1 MRRKGFGLP
10 LFLALLASLFIAPSA
25 LSLYLVNQALG
36 SVDFDIPKGNE
47 RAVAVI
53 GSDMSTYYASVE
65 GALRAATSKIS
76 SGEGDQTVYVL
87 PGISNDSNPIVID
100 KDCTVSSGVT
110 LSLPYAQSGD
120 TFTTGFEGGSIS
132 ELYASGESD
141 FGDSTLDNKKTNQQ
155 TLVVL
160 GEGKTMTIEAG
171 GSLVIGGQLGTAGAG
186 QLAFGMTYGNYAELA
201 MDAGSSI
208 DCLGSIDVRGYIKPW
223 DEGENDSCLI
233 RIGNEGGGAANLSI
247 PLVFYDFPGG
257 SAGLAGSAGQVQ
269 MGNWNGSIVSG
280 VFPFEMYD
288 LPNLAVPFRTY
299 YGSTIDCSYA
309 FVMSD
314 IVIGGN
320 LNLLGDSNSIIT
332 LEESGSFLKVDYTP
346 AVTYTTKDAL
356 ANGDAQPVSRG
367 LTVNDPMILQQ
378 TNPTWPSGTKT
389 NPVSV
394 ADGGMARTKLQISGR
409 GRTNELTVAFQI
421 TYQGLEI
428 ALDVSTLGGTLSI
441 PVVGWIVGEKDYPA
455 LAFPFSYKWDIEILP
470 GAMVSVQN
478 RVKFLPGASLRIQEG
493 GTLDISKEV
502 AGVTIDAEGGQ
513 KISNHYPKK
522 DWSKDE
528 QGTVTRA
535 PLDSPAIVNNGAIVV
550 RQGGSLGATILTER
564 EGATVNF
571 DGGATS
577 SNTFVGTYEIG
588 FKTTDGVY
596 GPVNFSAEAYIGTS
610 GDDCALTSFSGQGES
625 FTSWAGGPSGHYF
638 RPTMST
644 LAISTN
650 GVTGV
655 ELLVDDVSTPYED
668 GNSLELRKGSIV
680 RFRFNYSALREVRLN
695 LDGSPLDLVSEGNGY
710 LYGEFSLGAGSHR
723 VDIYKAEPVSISA
736 ANARIGKEHKA
747 FSITWKIKNLA
758 GIDVDS
764 GKCEVDRS
772 ENLDYTLFSS
782 VKTVYPG
789 WIFTV
794 STSDVAAGDNAS
806 VSSISSSGGGSA
818 NGSTYTFSSSDNN
831 ATLTVNVGYSGCIVE
846 GTLVD
851 MADGTSKKV
860 EDLEVGDMVMAFDH
874 ETGEE
879 VASPILCVDVE
890 PEGEYLVSDLLF
902 SDGTSIGIAFEH
914 GFFDRTLNRYVYL
927 TPENAEEYIG
937 HEFYSLGG
945 EGLVLEGVETSRKEV
960 ALYSPVTAY
969 TMNLFHEGLLGM
981 PGGVEGFFNVFE
993 YGEDM
998 AYDPVK
1004 KAEDIAKYGLYTY
1017 EDVSGLI
1024 SREAFDLLPIPYL
1037 KVAVGKGIIAWEDIV
1052 RMARMFAD
1060 LLPQ

>member
-1 MRRKGFGLP
+1 MRRKRFGFP

-25 LSLYLVNQALG
+25 LSLYLVNQALD
-36 SVDFDIPKGNE
+36 SFDFDIVKGNQ

-53 GSDMSTYYASVE
+53 ASDMNTYYASVE
-65 GALRAATSKIS
+65 GALKSATSKGGS
-76 SGEGDQTVYVL
+76 QTVYVL

-100 KDCTVSSGVT
+100 ENCTVSSGVT
-110 LSLPYAQSGD
+110 LSLPYAQSGT

-132 ELYASGESD
+132 ELYTSGKSG
-141 FGDSTLDNKKTNQQ
+141 FGDSTFDNKNTNQR

-160 GEGKTMTIEAG
+160 GEGKKMTIEAG
-171 GSLVIGGQLGTAGAG
+171 GSLVIGGQLGTTGGG
-186 QLAFGMTYGNYAELA
+186 QYAFGMTYGNYAELA
-201 MDAGSSI
+201 MAAGSSI
-208 DCLGSIDVRGYIKPW
+208 DCLGNIDVRGYIKPW
-223 DEGENDSCLI
+223 DEADNDTCLI
-233 RIGNEGGGAANLSI
+233 RIGNEAGGAANLSM

-257 SAGLAGSAGQVQ
+257 SVGLAGSAGQAQ

-288 LPNLAVPFRTY
+288 LPNVTVPFQTY

-309 FVMSD
+309 FVMSE

-332 LEESGSFLKVDYTP
+332 LEETGSFLKVDYTP

-367 LTVNDPMILQQ
+367 LTVNDPKILQQ
-378 TNPTWPSGTKT
+378 TNPAWPSGTKT
-389 NPVSV
+389 NTVSV
-394 ADGGMARTKLQISGR
+394 ADGGMARTKLQISGK

-441 PVVGWIVGEKDYPA
+441 PGLGWIIGEKDYPA
-455 LAFPFSYKWDIEILP
+455 LAFPFSYKWDIEILS
-470 GAMVSVQN
+470 GSTVSIQN

-502 AGVTIDAEGGQ
+502 AGVTIDMGDGQ
-513 KISNHYPKK
+513 KISDYYPKQ

-528 QGTVTRA
+528 QENVTRT

-577 SNTFVGTYEIG
+577 SNALVGTYEIG
-588 FKTTDGVY
+588 FKTAEGVY
-596 GPVNFSAEAYIGTS
+596 GPVNYSAEAYIGTS
-610 GDDCALTSFSGQGES
+610 GDDATSRSFAGQGES
-625 FTSWAGGPSGHYF
+625 FTSWAGGPSGFYF
-638 RPTMST
+638 RPMMST

-650 GVTGV
+650 GVTGI
-655 ELLVDDVSTPYED
+655 ELLVDDFSTPYED
-668 GNSLELRKGSIV
+668 GVYLELRKGSKV
-680 RFRFNYSALREVRLN
+680 RLRFDYSEVGEVRLN
-695 LDGSPLDLVSEGNGY
+695 LDGSPLDLISDGNGY
-710 LYGEFSLGAGSHR
+710 LYAEFSLGAGSHQ
-723 VDIYKAEPVSISA
+723 VEIYKADSLIIPS
-736 ANARIGKEHKA
+736 ANADVTASKQMHEFTI
-747 FSITWKIKNLA
+747 SWTIKNLL
-758 GIDVDS
+758 DETKFS
-764 GKCEVDRS
+764 GFTEIKEGS
-772 ENLDYTLFSS
+772 ETGTYSLFSNAAYE
-782 VKTVYPG
+782 VYPG
-789 WIFTV
+789 WTFTV
-794 STSDVAAGDNAS
+794 SASSPGSGDAAS
-806 VSSISSSGGGSA
+806 ISSIDSSGGGSA
-818 NGSTYTFSSSDNN
+818 SGSTYTFSSSDND
-831 ATLTVNVGYSGCIVE
+831 ATLTVNVDYFGCIVE

-874 ETGEE
+874 ETGQE

-890 PEGEYLVSDLLF
+890 EKAEYTVSDLLF

-914 GFFDRTLNRYVYL
+914 GFFDRTLNQYVYL

-937 HEFYSLGG
+937 HEFYALGG